1 MRNPFPDLMKRK
13 VVQWSTAYVAGAWL
27 LLEIL
32 GHAGGV
38 FGWPSAVDSVAL
50 ILAGTGL
57 LFVLVIAWFHG
68 EKGRQ
73 GVGGLEAGL
82 FLGIVALGGATLWLA
97 RGEDGPASDIAGPGS
112 DFLGP
117 PEPSDRRIAILP
129 FDNLSQAGEQDSYL
143 ADGLHD
149 ELITQISKISS
160 LEVVSRTSVMR
171 YQGRGGRSLQEIAGE
186 LGVWYLVEG
195 TFQKVEDRIRINAHL
210 ADARSD
216 QQLWTESYDEAA
228 SAAAFFDVQS
238 DVATRIAEALEATLL
253 PSEVSR
259 IERRYTENDLAYD
272 AYLRGLQL
280 NVGFA
285 SSNVRGAN
293 QLFLQAV
300 TLDSTFATAL
310 SALAGTYVAM
320 GNYFLAPP
328 EEAFPEAKAL
338 ALRALELDQTLTDP
352 RTWLAWVH
360 FSFEREWD
368 EVERGLLDALTSSP
382 NDFRAHYL
390 LAYYLQAM
398 GRHAEA
404 IEEGLR
410 LLQIDPTSGAGHRAA
425 ARMFHIGRRYEEA
438 AEVMK
443 RAMELTPSATG
454 GYFYQALTFEQ
465 MGREEEAVAE
475 MQRAA
480 LGSNR
485 DTKEVAG
492 LQDVFAAEGMA
503 GVWRQWLDWHLA
515 EADPRPGPIAISF
528 ARLGR
533 ADEAF
538 DWLERA
544 DERFDSWL
552 FQLSDPL
559 WDKIR
564 DDPRFEDLLR
574 RLGLPQG

>member
-13 VVQWSTAYVAGAWL
+13 VVQWSIAYGAVAVVLVEVLDIIGGRFRWPEF
-27 LLEIL
+27 LLEAGIVVLAL
-32 GHAGGV
+32 GLPV
-38 FGWPSAVDSVAL
+38 TMV
-50 ILAGTGL
+50 LAR
-57 LFVLVIAWFHG
+57 FHG

-73 GVGGLEAGL
+73 GVGGLEAAL
-82 FLGIVALGGATLWLA
+82 LVGIAALGAVTLWLV
-97 RGEDGPASDIAGPGS
+97 RGEEEAAPDTAAADYE
-112 DFLGP
+112 FLSR
-117 PEPSDRRIAILP
+117 PEPSESRIAVLP
-129 FDNLSQAGEQDSYL
+129 FDNLSQAGEADSYL
-143 ADGLHD
+143 AEGLHD

-171 YQGRGGRSLQEIAGE
+171 YQDRGGWSLQEIAGE

-195 TFQKVEDRIRINAHL
+195 TFQKVENRVRINAHL

-253 PSEVSR
+253 PSEVAR

-280 NVGFA
+280 NLGFA
-285 SSNVRGAN
+285 SSNVQGASE
-293 QLFLQAV
+293 LFLQAV

-310 SALAGTYVAM
+310 SALAGTYVAK

-328 EEAFPEAKAL
+328 EEVFPQAKAL

-360 FSFEREWD
+360 FSFEREWA
-368 EVERGLLDALTSSP
+368 EVERELLDVLTSSP
-382 NDFRAHYL
+382 NDFKAHYL

-398 GRHAEA
+398 GRHDEA

-410 LLQIDPTSGAGHRAA
+410 LLQLDPTSGSGHRAA
-425 ARMFHIGRRYEEA
+425 ARIFHIGRRYEEA
-438 AEVMK
+438 AEVMR

-454 GYFYQALTFEQ
+454 GHFYQALTFEQ
-465 MGREEEAVAE
+465 MGREEEAVAAL
-475 MQRAA
+475 QRAA

-485 DTKEVAG
+485 DMQEVAG

-528 ARLGR
+528 ARLGW

-538 DWLERA
+538 EWLDKA

-564 DDPRFEDLLR
+564 DDPRFEDLLG